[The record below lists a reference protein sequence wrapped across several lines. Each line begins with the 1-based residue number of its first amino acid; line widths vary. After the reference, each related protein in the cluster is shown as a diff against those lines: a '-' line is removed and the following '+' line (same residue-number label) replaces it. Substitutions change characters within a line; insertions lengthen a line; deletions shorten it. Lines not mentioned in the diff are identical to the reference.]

1 MRFAGLMTDSPIHV
15 IAKYLPENYNC
26 HGFDMG
32 NGYSFVLIYGTDE
45 AGWTLDGYV
54 IPRLNSGNYYPKEIH
69 V

>member
-1 MRFAGLMTDSPIHV
+1 MRFAGLMTDDPVYV
-15 IAKYLPENYNC
+15 IQKYLPTNYQC

-32 NGYSFVLIYGTDE
+32 NGYQFVLIYGNDN